1 MVSVEQNLTPKKGDM
16 EVGLGV
22 NKVGIGAEDK
32 ELHRF
37 EWQLQMGTDWD
48 EKARNVL
55 SPFP

>member
-1 MVSVEQNLTPKKGDM
+1 MEQNLTPKKGDM

-48 EKARNVL
+48 EKARKVL